1 MSGKADR
8 SSLPSVCKRAFQPE
22 MPAQGTRARLRILNF
37 SSFRHIQ
44 PEYALRFAGVA
55 ESDPSSP
62 PIREDLLAK
71 LTELRVQS
79 RRYIGELKRI
89 NEEVERLQE
98 RLSDLSPEARARGGN
113 AAGYPK
119 EQHGA
124 A

>member
-1 MSGKADR
+1 MRG
-8 SSLPSVCKRAFQPE
+8 
-22 MPAQGTRARLRILNF
+22 N
-37 SSFRHIQ
+37 
-44 PEYALRFAGVA
+44 
-55 ESDPSSP
+55 
-62 PIREDLLAK
+62 LLAK
-71 LTELRVQS
+71 LTELRAQS